1 MADLNSSDLANAVS
15 AQQAAAQD
23 ASAHVRLIAGPGSGK
38 SRTIMLRLEHLI
50 SQGAAPD
57 SIYVISFTRASAFD
71 LRTRVVERFKSKGL
85 TVAGDELAENVTTMH
100 SLALKLLA
108 GANLLSGIF
117 PAHPVILDRW
127 QQENIFD
134 EEFSQTAGVT
144 PTRAREVRAAY
155 DAHWQ
160 TLASLNLVGGGD
172 PPTPSEQNAFTSYYP
187 TAKTLYSCLLP
198 GEVVRSCVDEIKQG
212 SITTSH
218 LPNMKHLIVDE
229 YQDLNKC
236 DQEFVD
242 ELAKFGA
249 RVFIAGDDDQSVYS
263 FRHAAPDG
271 IVDYISTHPEAVSHN
286 LQHCFRCASSI
297 LSTAQTLIG
306 HNPGRIAKTHVSI
319 YSNSTPT
326 VDGDF
331 QIWRCPT
338 GVEEAKWIAE
348 SCRDLLS
355 AGIEPTQVL
364 ILLRSHRTQGKVIY
378 DALSAASVQFEPA
391 RADSLL
397 EESMPRLVHSLLEI
411 VKDPSDKY
419 VHYRVVLGL
428 LHGVGKGTCT
438 GIAQRTVGANL
449 NFRDLFYS
457 SPSSHVFT
465 GNQRSAIK
473 RVASII
479 SSVKSWSVDDTLSSR
494 ALSIESIGS
503 DAFDKDSQ
511 SGKATLEVWNEL
523 VETLPAEMTLDELYA
538 YLDSDTEAGRYQV
551 MDSVTRRL
559 GTTSGPQENKATNA
573 VRVLTMH
580 GSKGLEG
587 QVVFIPGVEQGII
600 PSPQTLGAAGLIN
613 EERRLLYTA
622 ITRAKASCILSLA
635 SIRVGNQ
642 AYLLSG
648 QSVTGQTR
656 SPFIPEIGSPTVQ
669 RTTGLSA
676 IEIASILEDV
686 SNL

>member
-1 MADLNSSDLANAVS
+1 
-15 AQQAAAQD
+15 
-23 ASAHVRLIAGPGSGK
+23 
-38 SRTIMLRLEHLI
+38 
-50 SQGAAPD
+50 
-57 SIYVISFTRASAFD
+57 
-71 LRTRVVERFKSKGL
+71 
-85 TVAGDELAENVTTMH
+85 MH
-100 SLALKLLA
+100 SLALKLL
-108 GANLLSGIF
+108 GSANLLSGMF

-134 EEFSQTAGVT
+134 QEFSQTANVT
-144 PTRAREVRAAY
+144 LGRAREVRAAY

-160 TLASLNLVGGGD
+160 TLASLNLMGGGS
-172 PPTPSEQNAFTSYYP
+172 PPTQSEQDTFTSYYP
-187 TAKTLYSCLLP
+187 TAKNLYSCLLP

-242 ELAKFGA
+242 ELSKFGSH
-249 RVFIAGDDDQSVYS
+249 VFVAGDDDQSVYS
-263 FRHAAPDG
+263 FRHAAPNG
-271 IVDYISTHPEAVSHN
+271 IVDYISAHPQAVSHN
-286 LQHCFRCASSI
+286 LQHCFRCTTSI
-297 LSTAQTLIG
+297 LSAAQTLIN
-306 HNPGRIAKTHVSI
+306 HNPGRIAKTHVSM
-319 YSNSTPT
+319 YNNATPT
-326 VDGDF
+326 VEGDF

-338 GVEEAKWIAE
+338 GAEEAKWIAE
-348 SCRDLLS
+348 SCKDLL
-355 AGIEPTQVL
+355 AADIQPNQILV
-364 ILLRSHRTQGKVIY
+364 LLRSHRTQGQVIY
-378 DALSAASVQFEPA
+378 DALNAASVQFEPA

-397 EESMPRLVHSLLEI
+397 EEDMPRLVHSLLEI
-411 VKDPSDKY
+411 IKDPSNKY
-419 VHYRVVLGL
+419 IHYRVVLGL
-428 LHGVGKGTCT
+428 LRGVGKGTCT
-438 GIAQRTVGANL
+438 GIAQRTVAGNL

-457 SPSSHVFT
+457 SPPPGAFT
-465 GNQRSAIK
+465 QRQKSAIN

-479 SSVKSWSVDDTLSSR
+479 SSVKGWSMNDTLSSR
-494 ALSIESIGS
+494 VSSIGAVGS

-511 SGKATLEVWNEL
+511 TGKVALEDWNEL
-523 VETLPAEMTLDELYA
+523 VKSLPTKMTLDELYT

-551 MDSVTRRL
+551 LDSVARRL
-559 GTTSGPQENKATNA
+559 GLTSGPQENKATNA

-600 PSPQTLGAAGLIN
+600 PSPQTIGTAGLVN

-635 SIRVGNQ
+635 ATRMGNQ

-648 QSVTGQTR
+648 EGVTNQTR
-656 SPFIPEIGSPTVQ
+656 SQFLPEIGTLTVN
-669 RTTGLSA
+669 RTSGLSA
-676 IEIASILEDV
+676 SEIASILKDV